1 MFHSLRSRLFI
12 INLGLIILGFGSLT
26 LWAGFQISQAT
37 WDDYGRSQVIRTI
50 SLARRL
56 EDPLEDNSSRIEAIL
71 QNSARDLS
79 GELVLFD
86 PNGNMLH
93 TTDHPLDFID
103 GGTFIVRDGLV
114 QSSAQITHDD
124 ELLGYVQMAT
134 SAEPIQSIINQ
145 RWLQFASAFLVFSLA
160 GIAITMW
167 LLNTLT
173 RPLEGLEHGALQIA
187 DGDLNHRLTDLPPNE
202 IGAVGQAFNQM
213 AERVSA
219 LIQEQR
225 AFASNASHELRTP
238 LTTIRLRTEA
248 ILDGIEPQLQQQ
260 YIGEIDSEARRLS
273 KLVDDL
279 LLLSRLDAQRLDGGR
294 EEFDLVRLVQ
304 MVEREYTPQANAKQI
319 SLSLSAPNNPLIL
332 TASLTHAQVIL
343 RNVIDNAA
351 KYTPKNGRIAISL
364 TETNGC
370 AVIAIK
376 DDGRGISAENLPHIG
391 KRFYRT
397 DKSRNRRTNG
407 TGLGLAL
414 TESIL
419 HLYGGSLEI
428 RSEGIDRGT
437 EVIIHWPLS
446 SASSDPSTRKLSGLV
461 PAKAS

>member
-1 MFHSLRSRLFI
+1 MFHSLRSRLLI

-37 WDDYGRSQVIRTI
+37 WDDYGRSQVISTI

-56 EDPLEDNSSRIEAIL
+56 EDPLEDNSPRVEAIL
-71 QNSARDLS
+71 RSSARDLNAD
-79 GELVLFD
+79 LVLFD
-86 PNGNMLH
+86 PNGNMLF
-93 TTDHPLDFID
+93 TTNQPVDFIA
-103 GGTFIVRDGLV
+103 GGTFIVRDGRV
-114 QSSAQITHDD
+114 QSSAQITHDNFI
-124 ELLGYVQMAT
+124 LGYVQVAT
-134 SAEPIQSIINQ
+134 SAAPIQSIINQ
-145 RWLQFASAFLVFSLA
+145 RWLQFASAFLVFSLV
-160 GIAITMW
+160 GIVITMW

-173 RPLEGLEHGALQIA
+173 SPLERLEHGALQIA

-248 ILDGIEPQLQQQ
+248 ILDGIEPQIQQQ

-279 LLLSRLDAQRLDGGR
+279 LLLSRLDAQRLDGGS

-304 MVEREYTPQANAKQI
+304 MVEREYASQANSKQI
-319 SLSLSAPNNPLIL
+319 SITLKTPNNPLIL

-343 RNVIDNAA
+343 RNVIDNAV
-351 KYTPKNGRIAISL
+351 KYSSENGCIAISVS
-364 TETNGC
+364 EMDGY
-370 AVIAIK
+370 AKISVK

-428 RSEGIDRGT
+428 HSEGIDRGT
-437 EVIIHWPLS
+437 EVIMLCPLVRNNES
-446 SASSDPSTRKLSGLV
+446 PTPNPLTNLAPTE
-461 PAKAS
+461 AF